1 MAASNAASV
10 TPAAAVAAPRLS
22 LLLVGR
28 RRNAPARAAAGGG
41 GGAGGASYLDMWRKA
56 VERERRSAELA
67 RRLQAP
73 APAEAAAPPVDV
85 VERRTARF
93 EDLLRVPREERDRV
107 QRRQVIDRAAAALA
121 AARAVLKEPPPAPA
135 PAPAQS
141 PPPSPPTT
149 PPQGAET
156 AKVESGGGSTAIESG
171 RGSRSAAP
179 APASQSAE
187 GTGFHWVHVRL
198 FKDHSFLLINHNSDH
213 FSF

>member
-135 PAPAQS
+135 PAQS

-179 APASQSAE
+179 APALQSAE

>member
-135 PAPAQS
+135 PAQS

-156 AKVESGGGSTAIESG
+156 AKVGSGGGSTAIESG